1 MGHRPV
7 PHYLRL
13 TPVLSKT
20 VTFIKYLLPVLLLA
34 SCQLRKLSAD
44 EKKLVAASRAM
55 KTGGHRYL
63 ACIVQND
70 LDTCSA
76 NFKKEAKSPYE
87 KNVLANTLFT
97 IDPELSYEFHRQ
109 AYKSKSNEL
118 YFILEYAIEEHRRG
132 NYEQAT
138 ELYEKFS
145 EVYPDNFRVKVW
157 LADCYVNTGRVEK
170 SIKSWLEAD
179 HAKHHIEIETAI
191 HEIYGAKNLY
201 TKRNFYRNEIKKG
214 NLNYFYDL
222 FYLDL
227 NWEFDW
233 WNHGIIDQEFL
244 NADISLA
251 NEKLAKQ
258 SEIYNLIEAYVKIKT
273 PEGTSN
279 MNYLSDIKSER
290 PPVEETDIVSNVYNK
305 TMAEVE
311 KEIQNMIT
319 ASIAEEDTSAKN
331 QNKALDQQQ
340 YIKNI
345 LVTYS
350 FVLDGKPLPPSGKV
364 ASDFLEVCFTNSLLT
379 KSDVFSMRGE
389 EILEKSDE
397 LKDVEFLNLYAHV
410 MPVDHPKLSD
420 TDKKG
425 WKEYKDE
432 RFAWTYL
439 MFKFLKRNLNEDEL
453 DQAILDFPNSSRI
466 YLIKTQKAKLDK
478 KQMTTYFTELIKKEF
493 RTIDSG
499 IGLGASYSRGHSSYP
514 LKLYFELLRKE
525 LRTNK

>member
-1 MGHRPV
+1 M
-7 PHYLRL
+7 
-13 TPVLSKT
+13 LSKNFF
-20 VTFIKYLLPVLLLA
+20 FIKCFILVLLVA
-34 SCQLRKLSAD
+34 ACQLKKLSTD
-44 EKKLVAASRAM
+44 ENKLVAANRAM
-55 KTGGHRYL
+55 KTGAHQYL
-63 ACIVQND
+63 SCIIQNN
-70 LDTCSA
+70 LDTCSS
-76 NFKKEAKSPYE
+76 NFKKTAKSPYE
-87 KNVLANTLFT
+87 KNVVANTLFT
-97 IDPELSYEFHRQ
+97 IDPELSYELHRQ
-109 AYKSKSNEL
+109 AYKSTSNEL

-138 ELYEKFS
+138 KLYEKFS
-145 EVYPDNFRVKVW
+145 EFYPNNFRVKVW
-157 LADCYVNTGRVEK
+157 LADCYMNTGQVEK
-170 SIKSWLEAD
+170 SIQSWLDAN
-179 HAKHHIEIETAI
+179 HSKHHIEMETAI
-191 HEIYGAKNLY
+191 HEIYGEKNLY
-201 TKRNFYRNEIKKG
+201 QKRNFYRNEIKKG
-214 NLNYFYDL
+214 DLNFFYDL

-233 WNHGIIDQEFL
+233 WNHGVIDQEFL
-244 NADISLA
+244 NADITLA
-251 NEKLAKQ
+251 NEKLDKK

-273 PEGTSN
+273 PEGLN
-279 MNYLSDIKSER
+279 GMKYLSDIKSEL
-290 PPVEETDIVSNVYNK
+290 PPVEETDIISNVYNK

-311 KEIQNMIT
+311 KEIQEMIN
-319 ASIAEEDTSAKN
+319 ASIAGEDTSAKS
-331 QNKALDQQQ
+331 QNKALDQQR

-350 FVLDGKPLPPSGKV
+350 FVLDGKPLPPNGKV

-379 KSDVFSMRGE
+379 KSDVFKIRGE
-389 EILEKSDE
+389 EILEKSEE
-397 LKDVEFLNLYAHV
+397 LKDVEFLNLYAHM
-410 MPVDHPKLSD
+410 MPVDHPKLLD

-439 MFKFLKRNLNEDEL
+439 TFNFLNRKLNEEEL
-453 DQAILDFPNSSRI
+453 DQALVDFPNSSRI

-478 KQMTTYFTELIKKEF
+478 KQMATYFTELIKKEF